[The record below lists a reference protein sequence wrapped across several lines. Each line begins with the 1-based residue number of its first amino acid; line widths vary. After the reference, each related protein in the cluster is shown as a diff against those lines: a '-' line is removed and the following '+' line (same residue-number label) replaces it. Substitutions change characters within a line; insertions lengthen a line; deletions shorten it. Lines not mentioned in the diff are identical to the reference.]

1 MTSSYISTQSMSSSM
16 RQSILKL
23 KSELATSQTE
33 LSSGN
38 YADIGLTLSARTGQ
52 SISLQVESSW
62 LQTISNTNTAIS
74 ARLSTT
80 QNALGNLQSSA
91 QDLLNSLLAGNG
103 SATNANAIQTA
114 GESDLKSLIST
125 LNTTLAGDHIFGGT
139 NTSHAPIT
147 DYYGASAPNKQSID
161 AAFSIAFGMT
171 QSSSSVSGIGAG
183 AMQSFL
189 DNQFAPLFQGPN
201 WMSNWSSASNQTLSS
216 EIAPNETVNTSVSA
230 NASAFQQLAQAYTMV
245 ADLGV
250 QNLSSSAYQAVVGT
264 AEKLLTGAIGNLTDV
279 HAGVGAAQSSV
290 TNASNQMSLQMNILS
305 TQVSNLESVNTYEVA
320 TRVTELQTQIE
331 TSYSLT
337 SQLTQLSLVKFL

>member
-23 KSELATSQTE
+23 QSELATSQTE

-38 YADIGLTLSARTGQ
+38 YADIGLTLGAQTGQ
-52 SISLQVESSW
+52 SISLQVENSW
-62 LQTISNTNTAIS
+62 LQTMSNTNTAVS

-80 QNALGNLQSSA
+80 QNALSNLQSSA
-91 QDLLNSLLAGNG
+91 QDFLNSLLAGNG
-103 SATNANAIQTA
+103 SATNANATQTA
-114 GESDLKSLIST
+114 GESNLKSLIST
-125 LNTTLAGDHIFGGT
+125 LNTTLAGDHLFGGT
-139 NTSHAPIT
+139 NTSQAPIT
-147 DYYGASAPNKQSID
+147 DYYGASAANKQSID
-161 AAFSIAFGMT
+161 AAFFTAFGMT
-171 QSSSSVSGIGAG
+171 QSSSGVSGIGAS

-189 DNQFAPLFQGPN
+189 DNQFAPLFQGTN
-201 WMSNWSSASNQTLSS
+201 WTSNWSSAANQTLSS

-230 NASAFQQLAQAYTMV
+230 NASALQQLAQAYTMV

-279 HAGVGAAQSSV
+279 QAGVGAAQSSV